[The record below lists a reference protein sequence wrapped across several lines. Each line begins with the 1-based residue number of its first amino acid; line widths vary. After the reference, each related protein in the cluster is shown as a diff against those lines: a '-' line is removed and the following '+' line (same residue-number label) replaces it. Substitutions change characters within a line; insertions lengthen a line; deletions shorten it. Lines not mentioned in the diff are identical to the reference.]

1 MVENKE
7 ELKMRIRIRI
17 SLFCILCLLL
27 GACSNEEMIPSTS
40 EGGEECA
47 FQFLLRVPGTI
58 DVETK
63 AGTETTI
70 LKLGDTNIYNV
81 WILQFKKDGT
91 ELLKAVFAD
100 RNSITAVPGSGGTDY
115 SQLLIQLTK
124 DDMRFK
130 NETSEFYII
139 VNAEEMNATEATA
152 SLFGND
158 GTSGIPKTL
167 SVTELMAK
175 TKSITYSSD
184 GSPTGTNI
192 LSSGPTDYTKDPS
205 SSEADMKLV
214 VLSRMYRAFAKVTV
228 TVNSSVASGN
238 FKLIDTKPVIMPNV
252 PKATRLYDD
261 DSTYPTISSPLS
273 TNFYTEEIPVSGI
286 TLGDKEGV
294 FYMAENIRGTGLA
307 TTAQE
312 KNKKDMG
319 PGTGG
324 SLEGCTYLLVRGQ
337 YQYPLG
343 GGAYSSPIDVEY
355 KFYLGGDLV
364 TDYNIYRDY
373 HYKLTVNIAGPNSA
387 DLRITITNGNVAAFD
402 DVDNVENTVNFG
414 EEK

>member
-7 ELKMRIRIRI
+7 ELKMRIRI

-63 AGTETTI
+63 AGTEPKI

-91 ELLKAVFAD
+91 
-100 RNSITAVPGSGGTDY
+100 
-115 SQLLIQLTK
+115 QLLIQLTK

-139 VNAEEMNATEATA
+139 VNAEDMNATEATA
-152 SLFGND
+152 TLFVDAG
-158 GTSGIPKTL
+158 GIPTAL

-175 TKSITYSSD
+175 TKSIIYSSD

-228 TVNSSVASGN
+228 TVNSLVTSGN
-238 FKLIDTKPVIMPNV
+238 FKLIDTKPVIMSNV
-252 PKATRLYDD
+252 PKVTRLYDD

-286 TLGDKEGV
+286 TLGEKEGV

-319 PGTGG
+319 PGAGG
-324 SLEGCTYLLVRGQ
+324 SLDGCTYLLVRGQ

-343 GGAYSSPIDVEY
+343 GGTYSSPIDVEY

-387 DLRITITNGNVAAFD
+387 DLRVTITNGNVAVFD